1 MIEMFKIKSELASP
15 IIDSM
20 FERRNESYN
29 LHNF

>member
-1 MIEMFKIKSELASP
+1 MIEVFKIKNDLVSP

-29 LHNF
+29 LRNF